1 MEAHL
6 RQLKKQ
12 HATQL
17 QDLQLLLDGQ
27 SDQIDS
33 LQADQQAHKA
43 QHMQA
48 KHEISAAKAQLDST
62 RQRLMKAKQEADAER
77 VEKLQFQ
84 DALQTLEQV
93 NQQLSQAVTAA
104 ADRESNLQQQIA
116 TLKRQLKDSSN
127 NDELQILHQQLNLAC
142 QEVLSLKA
150 QTKAGRYTCL

>member
-17 QDLQLLLDGQ
+17 QDLQLLLDRQ
-27 SDQIDS
+27 SDQVDS
-33 LQADQQAHKA
+33 LLADQQTHKA
-43 QHMQA
+43 QYMQA
-48 KHEISAAKAQLDST
+48 KREISAATAQLDST

-93 NQQLSQAVTAA
+93 DQQSSQAVTAA
-104 ADRESNLQQQIA
+104 VDRESNLQQQIA

-127 NDELQILHQQLNLAC
+127 NDELQILHQQLGLAR

-150 QTKAGRYTCL
+150 QTEAGGYTCL